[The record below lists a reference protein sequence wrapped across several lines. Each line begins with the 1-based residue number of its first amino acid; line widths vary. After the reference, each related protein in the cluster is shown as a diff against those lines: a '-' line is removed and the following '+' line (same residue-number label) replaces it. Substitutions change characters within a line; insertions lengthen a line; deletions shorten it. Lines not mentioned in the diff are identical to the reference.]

1 MSTQRNSL
9 YISFLAV
16 ICCTL
21 SYSCKDDFNLPDQP
35 VDSYTRVYMP
45 QAVNAPTV
53 KVFKITDSVQTLTY
67 GAVYGAQGYPE
78 TDIPVTFTVSKNKVD
93 SFNTAN
99 KTSYPLLPDG
109 SYTLSATNAVIPK
122 GQVSTAPLSISF
134 KTNGAGAM
142 PALKTFVLPVSIAG
156 TSVKVNEPLRTT
168 FYLVKTQ
175 PDLKDYPNYDRALW
189 QVIDF
194 SSEEANGEGANNG
207 RAIFALDGNNGTFW
221 HTQWQGA
228 SPGPPHYLT
237 IDMGV
242 VKTLHGLSF
251 LGRQAD
257 GGGKPNEV
265 NIQVSTDNA
274 TWTNAGT
281 VNLLNSQALQPQF
294 FPNGFQDGR
303 YFKVIVNSAYNG
315 SYTQIAEL
323 NAF

>member
-1 MSTQRNSL
+1 M
-9 YISFLAV
+9 
-16 ICCTL
+16 
-21 SYSCKDDFNLPDQP
+21 
-35 VDSYTRVYMP
+35 
-45 QAVNAPTV
+45 
-53 KVFKITDSVQTLTY
+53 
-67 GAVYGAQGYPE
+67 
-78 TDIPVTFTVSKNKVD
+78 
-93 SFNTAN
+93 
-99 KTSYPLLPDG
+99 
-109 SYTLSATNAVIPK
+109 
-122 GQVSTAPLSISF
+122 
-134 KTNGAGAM
+134 
-142 PALKTFVLPVSIAG
+142 
-156 TSVKVNEPLRTT
+156 
-168 FYLVKTQ
+168 KTQ

-237 IDMGV
+237 IDMGT

-281 VNLLNSQALQPQF
+281 VNLLNSQALQSQF
-294 FPNGFQDGR
+294 FPNGFQSGR